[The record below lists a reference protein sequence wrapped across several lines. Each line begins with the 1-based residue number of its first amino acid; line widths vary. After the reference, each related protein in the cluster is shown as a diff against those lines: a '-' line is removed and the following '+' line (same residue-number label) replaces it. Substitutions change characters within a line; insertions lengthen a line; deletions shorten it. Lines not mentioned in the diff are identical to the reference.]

1 MRVLLMYWVKCAL
14 QKRTLLLLPSL
25 DESRCV
31 KITGLRIHR
40 QKKKTLAF
48 IPCVGEMC
56 VNVML

>member
-1 MRVLLMYWVKCAL
+1 MYWVKCAL